1 MKSFIVKLLCFLGIP
16 LILLVGIYI
25 ISDPFKTIKS
35 FDLTEFST
43 VNRDYLSTELYLK
56 NEKKQKYNSF
66 IFGSSR
72 GCGLNTYK
80 WKSYLPKGS
89 NQFLFQAWGET
100 ITGIYQKI
108 SYLDNKKVPIKNAII
123 LLDIPSSFGETQE
136 PKTAL
141 GLKHYKL
148 SGKSKLY
155 FQTILF
161 YSFLKP
167 SEIFK
172 STKEIFIKPNYD
184 IGFDTISNDWNKS
197 NKENWEY
204 TPRQDSTLNKA
215 KFGIRAKDEIVS
227 QKLISTEFESSLEK
241 IKFILDKQK
250 SNYKIIITPAYDQLR
265 INKHDLYKLQKIFS
279 KQNVYDYSG
288 KNTLTED
295 KFNYMDIN
303 HFDAIVGWKILED
316 IYTKKDSNKLQ
327 QSTRR

>member
-1 MKSFIVKLLCFLGIP
+1 MKSFIRKLVCFIGIP
-16 LILLVGIYI
+16 FLLLVGIYV

-35 FDLTEFST
+35 FNLSEFSI
-43 VNRDYLSTELYLK
+43 VNRDFLSTELYLK
-56 NEKKQKYNSF
+56 NEQTQKYNSF

-89 NQFLFQAWGET
+89 NQFLFQAWSET
-100 ITGIYQKI
+100 VTGIYQKV
-108 SYLDNKKVPIKNAII
+108 SYLDNKEVPIKNAII

-161 YSFLKP
+161 YSYLKP

-172 STKEIFIKPNYD
+172 STKEIFIKPNYE

-204 TPRQDSTLNKA
+204 EPKQDKTLNKT
-215 KFGIRAKDEIVS
+215 KFGKRPDHEVISKE
-227 QKLISTEFESSLEK
+227 LINLEFESLLKK
-241 IKFILDKQK
+241 IEFILQKQRT
-250 SNYKIIITPAYDQLR
+250 NYKIIITPAYDQLR
-265 INKHDLYKLQKIFS
+265 INKNDLSTLKEIFG

-288 KNTLTED
+288 KNILTED
-295 KFNYMDIN
+295 KYNFMDIN
-303 HFDAIVGWKILED
+303 HFDAIVGWKILEN
-316 IYTKKDSNKLQ
+316 IYERNDSKHLQ
-327 QSTRR
+327 